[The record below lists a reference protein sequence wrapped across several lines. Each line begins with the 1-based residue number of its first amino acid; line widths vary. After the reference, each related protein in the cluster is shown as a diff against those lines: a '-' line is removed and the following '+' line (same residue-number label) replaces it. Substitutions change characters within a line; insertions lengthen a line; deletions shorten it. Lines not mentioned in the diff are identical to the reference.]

1 MSISM
6 DPKSSTATSRRPP
19 TALQLALTI
28 VTAGTAV
35 ASAALAVVGPAQAST
50 RVVLWEEVGAVV
62 YDASDASDP
71 SDASDASDA
80 SEASDASGST
90 EVAYPPESPGQ
101 EPGDGSSPH
110 SSKREDSTRA
120 GLPGV
125 IRAGPPAISRDTPPG
140 VYPAAESLT
149 LAGFMR
155 PSAWV
160 GPLSPGMPLPVEG
173 AWWVTCGYRCGF
185 HTAGHLSTFALDIVR
200 VDGKTAGQTVRSP
213 VDGSVVAVVE
223 SSVASCNGQWI
234 TGPEAGAVI
243 IIDFNSSDGVAHRLR
258 LVHFDAT
265 TIPKALR
272 LARTPVPIK
281 AGAYLGSLARIEGCE
296 HLHFNLTRLE
306 EGTEIPEPMVVEGTP
321 LKDCGGLNCWAGA
334 VLSSR
339 DR

>member
-6 DPKSSTATSRRPP
+6 DLKKSKATSRRPP

-35 ASAALAVVGPAQAST
+35 ASAALALVGPTQAST
-50 RVVLWEEVGAVV
+50 RAVSWEDVGAVAT
-62 YDASDASDP
+62 DASDASDV
-71 SDASDASDA
+71 
-80 SEASDASGST
+80 SGST
-90 EVAYPPESPGQ
+90 EVAYSPDSAEQ
-101 EPGDGSSPH
+101 VPGDGSSPR
-110 SSKREDSTRA
+110 SSEGEDLIRA

-125 IRAGPPAISRDTPPG
+125 IRAGPPAVSRDTPPG
-140 VYPAAESLT
+140 VYPAAEPFTS
-149 LAGFMR
+149 AGSMR
-155 PSAWV
+155 PSTWV

-173 AWWVTCGYRCGF
+173 AWWVTCGYRCGL
-185 HTAGHLSTFALDIVR
+185 HTEEHLSTFALDIVR

-223 SSVASCNGQWI
+223 SSVVSCNGEWI

-243 IIDFNSSDGVAHRLR
+243 IIDFRSSDGAAHRLR
-258 LVHFDAT
+258 LVHFDPT
-265 TIPKALR
+265 TIPKMLR
-272 LARTPVPIK
+272 LARTPVPVK

-296 HLHFNLTRLE
+296 HLHFSLTRLK
-306 EGTEIPEPMVVEGTP
+306 EGLEIPEPMVIEGVP

-334 VLSSR
+334 VLPPR